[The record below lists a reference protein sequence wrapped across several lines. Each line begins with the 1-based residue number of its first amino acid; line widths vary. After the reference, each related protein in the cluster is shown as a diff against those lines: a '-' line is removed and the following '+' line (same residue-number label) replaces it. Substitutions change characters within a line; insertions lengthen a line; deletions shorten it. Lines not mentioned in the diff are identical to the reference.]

1 MNTVIRERLAR
12 LRAVMARHRVDYYLC
27 PTADYHHSEY
37 VADHFK
43 AREYF
48 CGFTGS
54 NGTFVVSNDH
64 AGMWTDGRYFIQ
76 AEKEME
82 GTGVELFR
90 MADEGVPTI
99 NEFLKE
105 RMREGETLCFDGRVV
120 SDRFGRKLR
129 EDLEPNRIRIACDLD
144 LAEEAWPERPPLPLH
159 EVFVIDDAIAGK
171 SAREKL
177 REVRDALSQTPS
189 DALFL
194 TGLDDICWLFN
205 IRGNDV
211 ACSPVALCYAWITM
225 DRAVL
230 FIQEGEVT
238 EAVRTALAAVPVE
251 IRPYGEVTGFL
262 RNHDYSGE
270 TVQYDGSCTGY
281 AFAGLLTEG
290 TGKAGG
296 AVRES
301 ANPTGLLKAV
311 KNETELAHIREVYL
325 QDSAVLTKFLWW
337 MKTHAGKEPMDEVSV
352 ARKLDAMRAEL
363 PGFIELS
370 FPTISAYGPNAAMM
384 HYEATEEDHAQIRA
398 EGLYL
403 VDSGG
408 TYFGGT
414 TDVTRTIVLGPIS
427 DEVRRHFTAVAA
439 GMLRLANAR
448 FLRGCTGRNL
458 DILARGPVWDLNI
471 DYKCGTGHGV
481 GYMLNVHEGPHSI
494 RWRRIEGEKEADLQP
509 GMIVSDEPGVYIEGS
524 HGIRTENILEVTAGE
539 KNGDGQFLGFR
550 MLTWVPIDLD
560 GIDPDQLESRERRW
574 LNDYHREVRE
584 RLTPLIAEEEIR
596 KWLTDVTGEI

>member
-1 MNTVIRERLAR
+1 
-12 LRAVMARHRVDYYLC
+12 
-27 PTADYHHSEY
+27 
-37 VADHFK
+37 
-43 AREYF
+43 
-48 CGFTGS
+48 
-54 NGTFVVSNDH
+54 
-64 AGMWTDGRYFIQ
+64 
-76 AEKEME
+76 
-82 GTGVELFR
+82 
-90 MADEGVPTI
+90 
-99 NEFLKE
+99 
-105 RMREGETLCFDGRVV
+105 
-120 SDRFGRKLR
+120 
-129 EDLEPNRIRIACDLD
+129 
-144 LAEEAWPERPPLPLH
+144 
-159 EVFVIDDAIAGK
+159 
-171 SAREKL
+171 
-177 REVRDALSQTPS
+177 
-189 DALFL
+189 
-194 TGLDDICWLFN
+194 
-205 IRGNDV
+205 
-211 ACSPVALCYAWITM
+211 
-225 DRAVL
+225 
-230 FIQEGEVT
+230 
-238 EAVRTALAAVPVE
+238 
-251 IRPYGEVTGFL
+251 
-262 RNHDYSGE
+262 
-270 TVQYDGSCTGY
+270 
-281 AFAGLLTEG
+281 
-290 TGKAGG
+290 
-296 AVRES
+296 
-301 ANPTGLLKAV
+301 
-311 KNETELAHIREVYL
+311 
-325 QDSAVLTKFLWW
+325 
-337 MKTHAGKEPMDEVSV
+337 
-352 ARKLDAMRAEL
+352 KLDAMRAEL

-384 HYEATEEDHAQIRA
+384 HYEATEEDHAQILA

-560 GIDPDQLESRERRW
+560 GIDPNQLESRERRW

-596 KWLTDVTGEI
+596 KWLTDVTREI

>member
-54 NGTFVVSNDH
+54 NGTLVVSNDH

-90 MADEGVPTI
+90 MAEEGVPTI